1 MSEEVAEPVIT
12 EQLENLPE
20 AIEKLEKPPDN
31 SDKPVAKKNGRPK
44 GSKDSV
50 KRVVKPRKITIVET
64 PLHAEEATVAT
75 VATSASSSGDVLAFI
90 PAVESTIAPKAP
102 RIPKPQVVVN
112 AEPEIR
118 YVDRYIEHSPR
129 TSIRIAHGH
138 LANEQKLRVD
148 ERKEHFSN
156 QIFNR
161 LR

>member
-1 MSEEVAEPVIT
+1 MDEPVVEEVIT
-12 EQLENLPE
+12 ENLPQPLEN
-20 AIEKLEKPPDN
+20 LEKPPDIVE
-31 SDKPVAKKNGRPK
+31 KPPAKKNGRPK

-75 VATSASSSGDVLAFI
+75 LVDPEDPVVMKVPKSRAVSM
-90 PAVESTIAPKAP
+90 AVE
-102 RIPKPQVVVN
+102 
-112 AEPEIR
+112 PEVR

-138 LANEQKLRVD
+138 LANEHKFRND

>member
-1 MSEEVAEPVIT
+1 MDEPVVEEVIT
-12 EQLENLPE
+12 ENLSQPLEIL
-20 AIEKLEKPPDN
+20 EKSPDIVEKPP
-31 SDKPVAKKNGRPK
+31 AKKNGRPK
-44 GSKDSV
+44 GSKDFV

-64 PLHAEEATVAT
+64 PLHAEEAAI
-75 VATSASSSGDVLAFI
+75 ATSASSSSDV
-90 PAVESTIAPKAP
+90 PAVEPAVEPAIASKAP
-102 RIPKPQVVVN
+102 RIPKPQVVLN
-112 AEPEIR
+112 AEPEVR

-161 LR
+161 LG

>member
-1 MSEEVAEPVIT
+1 MDEPVVEEVIT
-12 EQLENLPE
+12 ENLPQALEN
-20 AIEKLEKPPDN
+20 LEKPPDIVE
-31 SDKPVAKKNGRPK
+31 KPPAKKNGRPK

-64 PLHAEEATVAT
+64 PLHAEEATV
-75 VATSASSSGDVLAFI
+75 VTSASSSCDVPAFA

-112 AEPEIR
+112 PEPEVR

-138 LANEQKLRVD
+138 LANEQKSRQD